1 MSSNDSPQKIF
12 LKAAADAGDQ
22 AYRKAYEYAGTRRR
36 AGAGAGAGTDGRT
49 PRLADLAGERA
60 ASAGE
65 KATRVARLVLRTAIA
80 VAEDVV
86 EGAGQL
92 ESVLAGQPADDPN
105 ASRSDNE
112 GGAATSAPAP
122 AALLPAVS
130 PGRTTSAPVTIR
142 NDSPDRVDA
151 MRLRCGGLYGTGDVR
166 IPGHH
171 VKFAPVKIDVG
182 PRGTADVTCTV
193 NVPADAKRGHY
204 TGLIEATGLTG
215 VQLLVSLDVE

>member
-1 MSSNDSPQKIF
+1 MSSKNSPQNIF

-22 AYRKAYEYAGTRRR
+22 AYRKAYEYATARRGAR
-36 AGAGAGAGTDGRT
+36 AGADRRMPG
-49 PRLADLAGERA
+49 LADLAGERA
-60 ASAGE
+60 ASAGDV
-65 KATRVARLVLRTAIA
+65 ARQVARLVLRTAIA

-92 ESVLAGQPADDPN
+92 ESVLAGQPADDSN
-105 ASRSDNE
+105 APPPDDE
-112 GGAATSAPAP
+112 GGVATMAA
-122 AALLPAVS
+122 AAVLPAVS
-130 PGRTTSAPVTIR
+130 PGRTTSVSVTVR
-142 NDSPDRVDA
+142 NASPDTVDA
-151 MRLRCGGLYGTGDVR
+151 MRLRCGGLHGSGDVR

-171 VKFAPVKIDVG
+171 VKFAPVQVDVV